1 MKADDANY
9 SQTLEIEIAYANLA
23 NQQFVERF
31 EVRPGVTLR
40 GAIERSRILDK
51 FPEIDLAINR
61 VGVFGRLK
69 SLEDPVMAGDRIEIY
84 RPLIADPK
92 EMRRKKA
99 QQKKEQE
106 K

>member
-84 RPLIADPK
+84 QPLQIDPK
-92 EMRRKKA
+92 QARR
-99 QQKKEQE
+99 QRSIR
-106 K
+106 